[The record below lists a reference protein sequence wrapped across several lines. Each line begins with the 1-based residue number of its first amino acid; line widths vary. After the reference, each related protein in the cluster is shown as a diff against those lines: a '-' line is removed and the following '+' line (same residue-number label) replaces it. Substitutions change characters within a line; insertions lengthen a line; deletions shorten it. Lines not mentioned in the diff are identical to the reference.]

1 MVTGG
6 RDEVSHAL
14 ESRRSEM
21 NWGIWDRSTVTIIM
35 KSKEWIGEEG
45 SSDNE
50 VDEGFIRLE
59 MLTL

>member
-1 MVTGG
+1 
-6 RDEVSHAL
+6 
-14 ESRRSEM
+14 
-21 NWGIWDRSTVTIIM
+21 M